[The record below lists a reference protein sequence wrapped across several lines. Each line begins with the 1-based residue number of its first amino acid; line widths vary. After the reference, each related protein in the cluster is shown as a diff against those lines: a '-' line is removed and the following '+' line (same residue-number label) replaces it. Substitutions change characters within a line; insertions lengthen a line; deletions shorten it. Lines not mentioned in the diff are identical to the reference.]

1 MPLVGAD
8 RTGAESGATKRHQH
22 RYTVAEAARIL
33 DTTAEAVR
41 SRIKR
46 GTLESIKDGA
56 HVFVLLDADQTPPE
70 HQPNSDQTA
79 ARSQS
84 DTTALISAKD
94 ETIATLREQ
103 LESERQAHAEAR
115 RLLLEALQKI
125 PSAIEAPRETP
136 GAPETATEPV
146 HREDPFTSE
155 ERRQEPSERP
165 GFWARL
171 FGG

>member
-1 MPLVGAD
+1 MGED
-8 RTGAESGATKRHQH
+8 RTTPKR
-22 RYTVAEAARIL
+22 RVTVAEAARIL
-33 DTTAEAVR
+33 DTTREAIR

-46 GTLESIKDGA
+46 GTLPSVKEGGT
-56 HVFVLLDADQTPPE
+56 VYVLLAADQTPPE
-70 HQPNSDQTA
+70 PQPDADQTTDQ
-79 ARSQS
+79 SQS
-84 DTTALISAKD
+84 DSTALISAKD

-136 GAPETATEPV
+136 GAPETPSEPV

-155 ERRQEPSERP
+155 ERPQEPSERP